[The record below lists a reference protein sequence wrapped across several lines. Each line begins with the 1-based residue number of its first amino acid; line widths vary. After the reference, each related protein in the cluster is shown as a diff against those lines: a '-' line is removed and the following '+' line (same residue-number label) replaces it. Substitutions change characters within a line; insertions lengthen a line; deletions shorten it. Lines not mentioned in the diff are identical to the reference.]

1 MEYHQHPYSAH
12 GDSNGYI
19 DYGDDQSYAGPRY
32 VILDCLSPLISTFA
46 DRAVLKV
53 SMAMVVVTEGA
64 GWI

>member
-32 VILDCLSPLISTFA
+32 VILDFLSPLMLLLLI
-46 DRAVLKV
+46 
-53 SMAMVVVTEGA
+53 EQY
-64 GWI
+64 